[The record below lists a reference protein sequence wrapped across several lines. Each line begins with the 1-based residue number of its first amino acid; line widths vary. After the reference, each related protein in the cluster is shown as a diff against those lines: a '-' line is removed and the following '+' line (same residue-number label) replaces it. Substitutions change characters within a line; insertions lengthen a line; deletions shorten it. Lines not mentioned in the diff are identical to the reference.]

1 LNKLYNAFIVCLL
14 VLLADQTFAQQFGAD
29 NIAQRELSN
38 IAVRAN
44 DEYLINHARAL
55 ALARTNGWLIS
66 RVKRNGGEI
75 VLQGVNSLGFPVY
88 SITHNNTTAAATTGT
103 SAVQPGGAAGLN
115 LSGSSVFLNNKLAM
129 WDGGAVFGTHQEF
142 LGKTITIK
150 DGATTADHAT
160 HVAGTILAKGVYAPA
175 KGMAFNAATLSS
187 YDFSNDVTEMSN
199 AASGLLLSN
208 HSYGDVAGWNYN
220 ETADR
225 WEWSGLPGDSVD
237 YNFGFYN
244 SRVRAWD
251 QIAYNAPYYLIVE
264 SAGNS
269 RNDRGPAVGSTY
281 YGYASRTSA
290 SFVNKGARPAGISDN
305 GGYDIISTTGTAK
318 NILTVGA
325 ISPLP
330 YGPANSSQILVSNYS
345 SWGPTD
351 DGRIKPDIVGDG
363 NNILSTSST
372 ATTAYSALSG
382 TSFSAPNVTGSLY
395 LLQEYYA
402 QKNAGNFMRAATL
415 KGLACHTAVDAGRV
429 GPDYIYGWGLLNM
442 VKATQA
448 ITDNTTKSLIKE
460 NTLTQGQTQTF
471 TVTASGSGPL
481 AITISWT
488 DLQSTATAEG
498 IVNSRTPKL
507 VNDLDLRIADG
518 STNYRP
524 WLLDPANPAFDATTG
539 DNIRDNMEQVFI
551 ANAVPGKTYTVTIS
565 HKGALQ
571 SGSQAYSIIATGVG
585 GTAYCISAPLSKA
598 GSRINNI
605 SLSNLNN
612 TPAAGCT
619 DYSDY
624 TGLTV
629 QLEQGKTYPL
639 SITLGTC
646 GGNFNKAAKIYIDWN
661 GNGVFDIDEVAAT
674 TSIINGTGTF
684 TANITVPVGVVA
696 NNFSLMRVVLTET
709 NDATTI
715 QACGNYAKG
724 ETQDYRVQ
732 FLQSI
737 IDAGV
742 TALINPA
749 VSGTC
754 NGATTITVSLKN
766 FGAQNISNIPLIVT
780 IKAPDN
786 SITTINE
793 TYTGTLEPLAE
804 DNYTFTNTFNAAA
817 GATYVITITTNLAN
831 DLVNT
836 NNQVIANVTIAI
848 PDVASAL
855 AATLCTSSGQ
865 YLLSGVGNGQP
876 FWYQRVTDLIPF
888 AYGSSLLT
896 ATAPIGGTYYAGL
909 NDFSATVGPATK
921 NVFSGGGYNQF
932 TPAVKVTTAIP
943 VVIQSARLYVGNAGT
958 VTFNVTNINGQVVS
972 SSTLKLTATRSNPL
986 PGAQPDDATDQGRI
1000 YNLGLTLPAAGT
1012 YTIAVVYDATA
1023 TLYRNNTGVT
1033 GYPFK
1038 VGNIFSISGNDATS
1052 PTAPTTDTTYYKTF
1066 YYYFY
1071 GMQVKS
1077 LGCASAAKQAV
1088 TVSKPAITQNGAV
1101 FTSNFTSGNQWYV
1114 NGNAISSA
1122 TGQTYTATQ
1131 SGNYQLKVTLGNGC
1145 VAESDNLV
1153 YILPGAGGGANSDIA
1168 LAAYPSPASSQLNVF
1183 FAVKDKNK
1191 VSVNLLNS
1199 AGTSYYFKQQDA
1211 AAGSFNTAINVA
1223 DKAAGT
1229 YILKITIGDKFYS
1242 RKVLIVR

>member
-1 LNKLYNAFIVCLL
+1 M
-14 VLLADQTFAQQFGAD
+14 LLANQTFAQQLGTSNVAQQAL
-29 NIAQRELSN
+29 NTIA
-38 IAVRAN
+38 IRAN
-44 DEYLINHARAL
+44 DEYLVSHARAL
-55 ALARTNGWLIS
+55 ELARTNGWLIS

-88 SITHNNTTAAATTGT
+88 AITHNNTTAAATTGT
-103 SAVQPGGAAGLN
+103 NAVQPGGVAGLN
-115 LSGSSVFLNNKLAM
+115 LSGSSAFLNNKLAM
-129 WDGGAVFGTHQEF
+129 WDGGAVFKTHQEF
-142 LGKTITIK
+142 TGKTVTIK
-150 DGATTADHAT
+150 DASTTADHAT

-187 YDFSNDVTEMSN
+187 YDFNNDVTEMSN
-199 AASGLLLSN
+199 AASALLLSN

-264 SAGNS
+264 SSGNS
-269 RNDRGPAVGSTY
+269 RNDHGPAVGATY

-290 SFVNKGARPAGISDN
+290 TFVNKGPRPAGISDN

-325 ISPLP
+325 ITPLP
-330 YGPANSSQILVSNYS
+330 YGAANSGQILVSNYS

-363 NNILSTSST
+363 NNVLSTSSSG
-372 ATTAYSALSG
+372 TTAYSAQSG

-415 KGLACHTAVDAGRV
+415 KGLACHTATDAGRV

-460 NTLTQGQTQTF
+460 NTLTQGQTQTS
-471 TVTASGSGPL
+471 TVTASGNGPL

-488 DLQSTATAEG
+488 DVQGNATVEG
-498 IVNSRTPKL
+498 TVNSRTPKL
-507 VNDLDLRIADG
+507 VNDLDLRITDG
-518 STNYRP
+518 TNTYSP
-524 WLLDPANPAFDATTG
+524 WVLDPANPSFNAVSG
-539 DNIRDNMEQVFI
+539 DNIRDNIEQIFI

-565 HKGALQ
+565 HKGTLQ
-571 SGSQAYSIIATGVG
+571 TGSQAYSLIVTGVG
-585 GTAYCISAPLSKA
+585 GTAYCISAPLSNA
-598 GSRINNI
+598 DSRINNI

-619 DYSDY
+619 SYSDY
-624 TGLTV
+624 TGLTL

-639 SITLGTC
+639 SLTLGTC
-646 GGNFNKAAKIYIDWN
+646 GNNFNKAARVYIDWN
-661 GNGVFDIDEVAAT
+661 GNGVFDIDELAAT
-674 TSIINGTGTF
+674 TNIINGTGTY
-684 TANITVPVGVVA
+684 TANITVPAGVVA
-696 NNFSLMRVVLTET
+696 NNFSLMRVVLIET
-709 NDATTI
+709 SDATTI

-732 FLQSI
+732 FLQSNT
-737 IDAGV
+737 DAGV
-742 TALINPA
+742 TALINPLP
-749 VSGTC
+749 SGSC
-754 NGATTITVSLKN
+754 NGTTAITVSLKN

-804 DNYTFTNTFNAAA
+804 DNFTFTNTFNAIA

-831 DLVNT
+831 DFVNT
-836 NNQVIANVTIAI
+836 NNQVVANVTIAI
-848 PDVASAL
+848 PEAANAL
-855 AATLCTSSGQ
+855 AASLCTSTAQ
-865 YLLSGVGNGQP
+865 YLLSGTGNGQLL
-876 FWYQRVTDLIPF
+876 WYQRATDVIPF
-888 AYGSSLLT
+888 AYGNSVLT
-896 ATAPIGGTYYAGL
+896 ATAPINGTYYAGL
-909 NDFSATVGPATK
+909 NDFNATVGPATK

-932 TPAVKVTTAIP
+932 TPAVKVTTQIP

-958 VTFNVTNINGQVVS
+958 VTFNVTNNNGQVVS
-972 SSTLKLTATRSNPL
+972 SSTLKLTSTRSNPQ
-986 PGAQPDDATDQGRI
+986 PGAQADDATDQGRV
-1000 YNLGLTLPAAGT
+1000 YNLGLTLPVAGT
-1012 YTIAVVYDATA
+1012 YTISVVYDATA
-1023 TLYRNNTGVT
+1023 TLYRSNVGVT
-1033 GYPFK
+1033 GYPFN
-1038 VGNIFSISGNDATS
+1038 VGEIFSISGNDATS
-1052 PTAPTTDTTYYKTF
+1052 PTVPADVNYYKTF

-1071 GMQVKS
+1071 NMQVKS

-1088 TVSKPAITQNGAV
+1088 TISKPAIAQNGAV
-1101 FTSNFTSGNQWYV
+1101 FTSNFTTGNQWYV
-1114 NGNAISSA
+1114 NGNAITGA
-1122 TGQTYTATQ
+1122 TGQTHTATQ
-1131 SGNYQLKVTLGNGC
+1131 SGNYQLKVALSSGC
-1145 VAESDNLV
+1145 IAESDNLV
-1153 YILPGAGGGANSDIA
+1153 YLLPSNSSGNNNDIA
-1168 LAAYPSPASSQLNVF
+1168 LAAYPSPANSQLNVF
-1183 FAVKDKNK
+1183 FAVKDNNK

-1199 AGTSYYFKQQDA
+1199 AGTSYYYSKQDA
-1211 AAGSFNTAINVA
+1211 SAGSFSTAINVA
-1223 DKAAGT
+1223 DKAPGT
-1229 YILKITIGDKFYS
+1229 YILKIIIGDKIYS